1 MFKMRNILFLFVLFV
16 SAVAN
21 SAEYHISDEVSV
33 FMHSGPSNQY
43 RIIGNLPSGTMLD
56 LLAKDAA
63 SGYVKVRLAKG
74 TEGWVQG
81 KYVDKGR
88 SLASRLPELEKELA
102 RSRQLNTEQSEAVAG
117 LESDLNNSNNQQ
129 AQYTAEVSQLQNE
142 VERLKLEI
150 GAMDETHLMGWFLR
164 GGALVFGGLI
174 IGLIVPHLPK
184 RRQRNNDWF

>member
-1 MFKMRNILFLFVLFV
+1 MRNFLLIIGLLLSVGV
-16 SAVAN
+16 GA
-21 SAEYHISDEVSV
+21 AEYHVSDEVSV

-43 RIIGNLPSGTMLD
+43 RIISNVPSGTMLD
-56 LLAKDAA
+56 LLAKDG
-63 SGYVKVRLAKG
+63 STGYAKVRLEKG

-81 KYVDKGR
+81 KYLSKGQ
-88 SLASRLPELEKELA
+88 SLASRLPELEKALA
-102 RSRQLNTEQSEAVAG
+102 YSHRLTEEQSEALAG
-117 LESDLNNSNNQQ
+117 LESDLAKANNQQ

-150 GAMDETHLMGWFLR
+150 GAMDETLLMGWFLR
-164 GGALVFGGLI
+164 GGALLLGGLF